1 MEFGNNKLLNINES
15 EDNLTD
21 ISFVGSYSINKIDQ
35 LLSAQVDKLLKEIK
49 KNVWGFDLM
58 LCFFIAALNSYRSD
72 RCLRPFPTLY
82 MNEDG
87 KNVNLLRNTC
97 DSIPPLNTLLCEPNE
112 CSQEVN
118 KLLIWLF
125 LEKPHPIL
133 KRINFKDVPFPSK
146 VSTAFKPHFIFE
158 VCYHDK
164 FESMWHKRQD
174 GRDIIFAYHGSAVD
188 NFYSILKVGLQQHF
202 SIEKEVLFGN
212 GIYLSNEL
220 SLSAHYAPFGQTW
233 ANSAL
238 GSTHSVIAVCEIIN
252 DVQKVKC
259 KDAKNKRRSINED
272 SFGEI
277 PEKYFVVTDSDMVR
291 VKYLMIYKQKG
302 FISVKSFI
310 AKHLF
315 LCLILLY
322 CIFIICIGI
331 FSNSAA
337 YIKFLRKFDIFF
349 SFD

>member
-1 MEFGNNKLLNINES
+1 
-15 EDNLTD
+15 
-21 ISFVGSYSINKIDQ
+21 
-35 LLSAQVDKLLKEIK
+35 
-49 KNVWGFDLM
+49 
-58 LCFFIAALNSYRSD
+58 
-72 RCLRPFPTLY
+72 
-82 MNEDG
+82 
-87 KNVNLLRNTC
+87 
-97 DSIPPLNTLLCEPNE
+97 
-112 CSQEVN
+112 
-118 KLLIWLF
+118 
-125 LEKPHPIL
+125 
-133 KRINFKDVPFPSK
+133 
-146 VSTAFKPHFIFE
+146 
-158 VCYHDK
+158 
-164 FESMWHKRQD
+164 MWHKRQD

-238 GSTHSVIAVCEIIN
+238 GSKHSVIAVCEIIN